1 MTDQSPGHWQR
12 TRDDWIAI
20 LRSRGIRPAR
30 SMGQNFLIEPEIADA
45 IVEASG
51 LQAGQTALEI
61 GPGMG
66 MLTRSL
72 AETGASIV
80 AVELD
85 RDLKAFLDHDL
96 AAIPNI
102 TVVEGDALGVD
113 IASLV
118 QGDYRVVANL
128 PYSTGTHIVRR
139 FLETVPGPQTMTVM
153 LQREV
158 AERLIAEPPGM
169 SLLTLARVIH
179 AEADLV
185 FNVPPDAF
193 WPEPNVESSVIHL
206 RLREVPLLNPG
217 QSDAVFRL
225 ATMAFQRKRKTIG
238 NGLSQ
243 GLGQPKAHIEAAL
256 TRAGI
261 DPSLRPQ
268 NLDVHDWLTIAEG
281 LAE

>member
-1 MTDQSPGHWQR
+1 MTDQVPGHWQR
-12 TRDDWIAI
+12 TRDDWITI

-30 SMGQNFLIEPEIADA
+30 SMGQNFLVEPDIADA
-45 IVEASG
+45 IVDASG
-51 LQAGQTALEI
+51 VGAGETALEI
-61 GPGMG
+61 GPGLG

-72 AETGASIV
+72 AETGASVV

-85 RDLKAFLDHDL
+85 RELKAFLDRDL
-96 AAIPNI
+96 AAIPNVSVI
-102 TVVEGDALGVD
+102 EGDALKVD

-139 FLETVPGPQTMTVM
+139 FLESTHAPQTMTVM

-158 AERLIAEPPGM
+158 AERLVAEPPGM

-179 AEADLV
+179 AEAKVVL
-185 FNVPPDAF
+185 NVPPDAF
-193 WPEPNVESSVIHL
+193 WPEPNVESTVIHL
-206 RLREVPLLNPG
+206 RLRDVPLLNPG
-217 QSDAVFRL
+217 QVDAVFRL

-243 GLGQPKAHIEAAL
+243 GLGQPKAEIEAVL
-256 TRAGI
+256 DRVGI
-261 DPSLRPQ
+261 NPSLRPQ
-268 NLDVHDWLTIAEG
+268 NLEVHDWLAIAEG